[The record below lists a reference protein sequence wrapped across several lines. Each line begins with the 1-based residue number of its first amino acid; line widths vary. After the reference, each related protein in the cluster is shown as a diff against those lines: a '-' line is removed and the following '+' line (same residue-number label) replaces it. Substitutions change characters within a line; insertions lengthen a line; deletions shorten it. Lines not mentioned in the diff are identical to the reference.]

1 MTLAAAP
8 ISAAPIAATSAA
20 PGLSLTATHGSDRER
35 LAAAA
40 KQFEAIFVRQM
51 LAAARKTSFGDS
63 PFSDSQGLGT
73 FREMQD
79 DRFAQIAA
87 DSGAFGIAAAV
98 EKQLSAQ
105 LGEGS

>member
-1 MTLAAAP
+1 MTVA
-8 ISAAPIAATSAA
+8 SASTA

-63 PFSDSQGLGT
+63 MFGDSQGLGT

-87 DSGAFGIAAAV
+87 DRGAFGIAAAV
-98 EKQLSAQ
+98 EKQLAAQ
-105 LGEGS
+105 LKAGG